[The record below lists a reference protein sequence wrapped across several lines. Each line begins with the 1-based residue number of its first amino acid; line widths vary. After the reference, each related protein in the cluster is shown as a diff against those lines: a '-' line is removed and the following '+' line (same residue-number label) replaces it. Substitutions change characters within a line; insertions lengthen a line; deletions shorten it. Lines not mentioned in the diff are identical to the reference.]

1 MMRAT
6 TLKASSAGLSALVDY
21 YAGLAADS
29 SIGTALAVDRSTT
42 TSTRPSRPAGGGAR
56 VVVPWGWPGMCSLV
70 LMAALTGLS
79 RGELFGRWVWSELM
93 TPGSRSRCGPCG
105 PWPDRHRFQG

>member
-1 MMRAT
+1 MRAT

-79 RGELFGRWVWSELM
+79 
-93 TPGSRSRCGPCG
+93 CHG
-105 PWPDRHRFQG
+105 PWRGRPRRMRIGACRTGQTSRDYGARSPFLA